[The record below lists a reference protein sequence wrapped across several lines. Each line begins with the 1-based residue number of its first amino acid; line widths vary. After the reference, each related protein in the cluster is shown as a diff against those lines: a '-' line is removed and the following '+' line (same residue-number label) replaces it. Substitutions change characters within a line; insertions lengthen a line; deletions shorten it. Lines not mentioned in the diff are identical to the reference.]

1 MCGICGW
8 VDYERDLE
16 APAARLLGRLMADP
30 PLPEDVAH
38 AREARAAE
46 LAAHKASLPLD
57 QLALFEAGDS
67 PLGQALA
74 SLGRHVQEREFTREP
89 ESQTKGIL

>member
-1 MCGICGW
+1 MG
-8 VDYERDLE
+8 
-16 APAARLLGRLMADP
+16 AP

-38 AREARAAE
+38 AQEARAAE

-67 PLGQALA
+67 PLGRALA
-74 SLGRHVQEREFTREP
+74 SLGRKVQEREFTGEP
-89 ESQTKGIL
+89 EYQTKTIL